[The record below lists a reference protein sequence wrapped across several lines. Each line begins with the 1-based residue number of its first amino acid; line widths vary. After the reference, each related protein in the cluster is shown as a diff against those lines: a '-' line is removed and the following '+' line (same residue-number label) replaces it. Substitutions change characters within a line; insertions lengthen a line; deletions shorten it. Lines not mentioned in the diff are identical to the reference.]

1 MKNHAMPMVN
11 VPTGGA
17 AAPSA
22 AAEANVTT
30 SDFFFFVLCNAALLL
45 LMFSFCAVRVVAA
58 LKTPAFVVVAKF
70 VLDKEEANADGE
82 CCRRRWR

>member
-17 AAPSA
+17 APSV

-45 LMFSFCAVRVVAA
+45 LMFSF
-58 LKTPAFVVVAKF
+58 
-70 VLDKEEANADGE
+70 
-82 CCRRRWR
+82 

>member
-22 AAEANVTT
+22 AAEANVTI
-30 SDFFFFVLCNAALLL
+30 SDFFLFVLCNAALIL
-45 LMFSFCAVRVVAA
+45 LMFSF
-58 LKTPAFVVVAKF
+58 
-70 VLDKEEANADGE
+70 
-82 CCRRRWR
+82 